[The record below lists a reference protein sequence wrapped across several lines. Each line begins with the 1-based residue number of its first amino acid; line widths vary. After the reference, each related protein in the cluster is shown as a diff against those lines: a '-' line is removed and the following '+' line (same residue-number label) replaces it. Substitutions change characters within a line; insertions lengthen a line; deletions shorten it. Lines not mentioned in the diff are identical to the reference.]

1 MAKTLK
7 VKSAN
12 DAYVLEVGLCNYIKY
27 ASKQIN
33 WLKKEHSDCSA
44 VTIEDYTAKIRAAKA
59 LLAQLR
65 NF

>member
-1 MAKTLK
+1 MAKSLK

-12 DAYVLEVGLCNYIKY
+12 DADVLEVGLCNYIKY
-27 ASKQIN
+27 ASQQIN
-33 WLKKEHSDCSA
+33 WLKKEHGECSA
-44 VTIEDYTAKIRAAKA
+44 ATVDDYTAKIRAAKA